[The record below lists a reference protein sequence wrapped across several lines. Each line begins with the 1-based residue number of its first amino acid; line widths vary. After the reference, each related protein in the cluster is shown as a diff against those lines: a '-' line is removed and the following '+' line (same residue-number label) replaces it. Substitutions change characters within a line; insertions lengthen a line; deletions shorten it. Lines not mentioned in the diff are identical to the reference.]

1 MDPQVRHR
9 ANKSSNSHKNAK
21 KANNKQFHPQ
31 SSFNFTQN
39 NLNQKRGPV
48 ARETYSKNPFSY
60 YNQSKSS
67 HYPTWTVF
75 NGKTKGNPNQI
86 LEKFDGYSSQHNY
99 LKMSKSSY
107 NKGYYSDMNYNKST
121 NASSNSDNEATD
133 VFSELTGFTVVQNG
147 KTLVNENDKNHRV
160 KKDEILMS
168 QFAQAKFASSQM
180 MVGPNA
186 QEISI
191 PVFAAEIEQIC

>member
-1 MDPQVRHR
+1 MDPQVHHR
-9 ANKSSNSHKNAK
+9 SNKQSNSHKNAK

-39 NLNQKRGPV
+39 NFNQKRGPV
-48 ARETYSKNPFSY
+48 ARETYSKNPSSY
-60 YNQSKSS
+60 YNNS
-67 HYPTWTVF
+67 HHASWAVF
-75 NGKTKGNPNQI
+75 NGKNNGKSNQI
-86 LEKFDGYSSQHNY
+86 LEKFDGYHSQHNY
-99 LKMSKSSY
+99 LKMSKSGY
-107 NKGYYSDMNYNKST
+107 NKGYYSDMNYSKST
-121 NASSNSDNEATD
+121 NASSNSDNEAQD

-147 KTLVNENDKNHRV
+147 KTLVNENEKNLMRS
-160 KKDEILMS
+160 EILMN

>member
-9 ANKSSNSHKNAK
+9 SNKSSNSHKNAK
-21 KANNKQFHPQ
+21 KANNKQYHPQ

-48 ARETYSKNPFSY
+48 ARETYSKNPSSY
-60 YNQSKSS
+60 YKSS
-67 HYPTWTVF
+67 HHASWTIF
-75 NGKTKGNPNQI
+75 NGKNNGKSNQI
-86 LEKFDGYSSQHNY
+86 LEKFDGYQSQHNY
-99 LKMSKSSY
+99 LKMSKSGYS
-107 NKGYYSDMNYNKST
+107 KGYYSDMNYSKST

-147 KTLVNENDKNHRV
+147 KTLVNEDEKNF
-160 KKDEILMS
+160 KKNEILMS
-168 QFAQAKFASSQM
+168 QFSQAKFASSQM